1 MSNEKLPS
9 RPSHKQQIVPTTF
22 GISLTDVT
30 ISQRAFAIVV
40 DKKVVCHGLAFCRDR
55 IFHRAFLLRAH
66 AGKRLFV
73 LFMVT
78 WIGRR
83 DEFAKK
89 YLPFRFGGL
98 WDGIEVHLRPCHKT
112 VRVQHLH

>member
-89 YLPFRFGGL
+89 YLPPPRALSIWRALG
-98 WDGIEVHLRPCHKT
+98 WD
-112 VRVQHLH
+112 